1 MTIKT
6 LEGISSQEILE
17 VFNHSFSDYF
27 IPFKLTYEQLVDKM
41 KADRSDLSLSV
52 GAFENEKLVAFIL
65 HGFDTIDNE
74 KIVYNGGTGV
84 IPENRGVGLTKQM
97 YSFILPL
104 LKGKGIDKLLLE
116 VISNNVHAIKS
127 YEKSGFKVKRTL
139 ACYKGTT
146 KITFTNPAIEIKPI
160 ETYDWQ
166 LMQSFWNVS
175 PTWQNSNNTLN
186 TLKSSNISLGAYVQ
200 NKLVGY
206 IIYNP
211 TSQRIQQIAV
221 HSEFRKQKI
230 GTSLMSTLLNGNESV
245 VSVINVDKNSKKL
258 NGFFEHLGLKNT
270 LDQLEMELKLNTK
283 I

>member
-27 IPFKLTYEQLVDKM
+27 IPFKLTHEQLVDKM

-65 HGFDTIDNE
+65 HGFDTIDN
-74 KIVYNGGTGV
+74 KKVVYNGGTGV
-84 IPENRGVGLTKQM
+84 IPENRGAGLTKQM

-104 LKGKGIDKLLLE
+104 LKEKGIDKLILE
-116 VISNNVHAIKS
+116 VISNNVQAIKS

-139 ACYKGTT
+139 ACYKGIVN
-146 KITFTNPAIEIKPI
+146 ITMTNPAIEIKPI
-160 ETYDWQ
+160 DTYDWQ

-221 HSEFRKQKI
+221 YSEFRKQKI
-230 GTSLMSTLLNGNESV
+230 GTSLMSALLNGNESV